1 MRKMCREGA
10 LSLFCFIIA
19 GLISLFPELQ
29 FRLGF
34 DIYVAYFTNIW
45 LLHAVQYILINMS
58 ALLAFRGFAYQ
69 VAIRALFLGYI
80 FGIGI
85 LVSINAPP
93 SWQVFGIYTTVLASF
108 HYTEFLA
115 IAWSNPAAL
124 SIDSFIL
131 NHSIAYGIAACLS
144 WMEFIIERHYFN
156 LMKRPSFVCYFGL
169 MLCIS
174 GEILRKLAMCTARHN
189 FNHVVQNEKRNNHEL
204 VTHGVYNFCRH
215 PSYVGWFYWSIGTQ
229 LILQNPLCLFAY
241 ALMSWSFFHDRVLI
255 EEMTL
260 LSFFG
265 EDYVQY
271 QRRVGTGLPFI
282 SGYKINS

>member
-1 MRKMCREGA
+1 MLCRDGV
-10 LSLFCFIIA
+10 LSLLCFIAA
-19 GLISLFPELQ
+19 GLLSFFPELQ
-29 FRLGF
+29 FRLEF
-34 DIYVAYFTNIW
+34 NIYVAYFSNIW
-45 LLHAVQYILINMS
+45 LLHATQYILINVL
-58 ALLAFRGFAYQ
+58 ALLTFRGFAYQ
-69 VAIRALFLGYI
+69 VAIRALFLGYV

-108 HYTEFLA
+108 HYSEFLT
-115 IAWSNPAAL
+115 IAWTNPATL

-144 WMEFIIERHYFN
+144 WTEFLIERHYFYE
-156 LMKRPSFVCYFGL
+156 MKMPSIMSYFGL
-169 MLCIS
+169 ILCIS
-174 GEILRKLAMCTARHN
+174 GEILRKSAMCTAKHN
-189 FNHVVQNEKRNNHEL
+189 FNHVVQSEKSDNHEL
-204 VTHGVYNFCRH
+204 VTHGVYNLCRH

-255 EEMTL
+255 EEITL
-260 LSFFG
+260 LNFFG
-265 EDYVQY
+265 EDYVEY
-271 QRRVGTGLPFI
+271 QERVGTGLPFI

>member
-1 MRKMCREGA
+1 MLCREGV
-10 LSLFCFIIA
+10 LSLFCFIAA

-34 DIYVAYFTNIW
+34 DIYVAYCTNIW
-45 LLHAVQYILINMS
+45 LLHAVQYILINVS

-85 LVSINAPP
+85 LVSINAPL

-115 IAWSNPAAL
+115 IAWSNPATL

-131 NHSIAYGIAACLS
+131 NHSIAYGIAAFLS
-144 WMEFIIERHYFN
+144 WIEFIIERHYFN
-156 LMKRPSFVCYFGL
+156 LMKRPSLVSYFGL

-189 FNHVVQNEKRNNHEL
+189 FNHVVQNERQDNHEL

-229 LILQNPLCLFAY
+229 LILQNPLCFFAY
-241 ALMSWSFFHDRVLI
+241 ALMSWSFFHDRVMI
-255 EEMTL
+255 EEITL
-260 LSFFG
+260 LNFFG

-271 QRRVGTGLPFI
+271 QKRVGTGLPFI